1 MDYTQKIKLLNE
13 LMLNATPQ
21 NVDFT
26 PQNGNY
32 CVTLI
37 ATRPVHTWGYQK
49 RNFKI
54 KGRLE
59 EGKTISA
66 DLIVENEM
74 LFGVADLPYVAHEGD
89 RTPIFK
95 IIRASIFCAY
105 AGLQLTDLHRGM
117 RKIAWSDYPFK
128 KSDKEEQ
135 AKAEIRFMKRLA
147 SVMTVPDHCMIGR
160 SVVTHLT
167 STRLRDVILYNKE
180 YEPSLY
186 EKIKDSIESLS
197 HFIPAKDHADNVVPD
212 VFVSQQDW
220 ENPRDTYGHQVV
232 ILNAKSKRKEQ
243 FWWDYLKLNIFLSD
257 LEYKFGYYVL
267 MNRWQV
273 PVIQKW
279 IAEYHEKG
287 YFESQRAK
295 DYLLFYL
302 KASEKAPVRVLN
314 SMGVQVKVKMTP
326 R

>member
-1 MDYTQKIKLLNE
+1 
-13 LMLNATPQ
+13 
-21 NVDFT
+21 
-26 PQNGNY
+26 
-32 CVTLI
+32 
-37 ATRPVHTWGYQK
+37 
-49 RNFKI
+49 
-54 KGRLE
+54 
-59 EGKTISA
+59 
-66 DLIVENEM
+66 M
-74 LFGVADLPYVAHEGD
+74 LFGVENLPYVAHESD

-105 AGLQLTDLHRGM
+105 AGLQLTELHLGM

-220 ENPRDTYGHQVV
+220 ENPRDTYEHQVI
-232 ILNAKSKRKEQ
+232 ILNAKSKKKEQ

-257 LEYKFGYYVL
+257 LEYYFGYYIL
-267 MNRWQV
+267 MNRWQI
-273 PVIQKW
+273 PMIQKW
-279 IAEYHEKG
+279 IAEYREKG
-287 YFESQRAK
+287 LFESQRAK

-302 KASEKAPVRVLN
+302 KAGEKTPVRVLN
-314 SMGVQVKVKMTP
+314 SQGVQVKMKMP
-326 R
+326 SR

>member
-1 MDYTQKIKLLNE
+1 MDYIQKIKLLNE

-32 CVTLI
+32 CVALI
-37 ATRPVHTWGYQK
+37 VTRPVHTWGYQK

-59 EGKTISA
+59 EGKTVSA
-66 DLIVENEM
+66 DLIAENEM
-74 LFGVADLPYVAHEGD
+74 LFGVEDLPYVAHEGD

-105 AGLQLTDLHRGM
+105 AGLQLTDLHLGM

-128 KSDKEEQ
+128 RPDKEEQ

-147 SVMTVPDHCMIGR
+147 SVMTVPDHCVVGR

-167 STRLRDVILYNKE
+167 STRLRDVMLYNKE

-186 EKIKDSIESLS
+186 GKIKDSIESLS
-197 HFIPAKDHADNVVPD
+197 PFIPAKDYADNVVPD

-220 ENPRDTYGHQVV
+220 ENPRDTYEHQVI
-232 ILNAKSKRKEQ
+232 ILNAKSKKKEQ
-243 FWWDYLKLNIFLSD
+243 FWWDYLKLNIFLRFGVLFRLLYFDEPLADSD
-257 LEYKFGYYVL
+257 DSEVDCRISRKRFLRVPACEGLSSVL
-267 MNRWQV
+267 
-273 PVIQKW
+273 
-279 IAEYHEKG
+279 
-287 YFESQRAK
+287 FESRRK
-295 DYLLFYL
+295 DTGSCFKLTG
-302 KASEKAPVRVLN
+302 ST
-314 SMGVQVKVKMTP
+314 G
-326 R
+326 

>member
-66 DLIVENEM
+66 DLIAENEM
-74 LFGVADLPYVAHEGD
+74 LFGVENLPYVAHEGD

-105 AGLQLTDLHRGM
+105 AGLQLTGLHRGM

-160 SVVTHLT
+160 SVVTHLP
-167 STRLRDVILYNKE
+167 STRLRDVILYKE

-257 LEYKFGYYVL
+257 LEYYFGYYIL
-267 MNRWQV
+267 MNRWQI
-273 PVIQKW
+273 PMIQKW
-279 IAEYHEKG
+279 IAEYREKG
-287 YFESQRAK
+287 LFESQRAK

-302 KASEKAPVRVLN
+302 KAGEKTPVRVLN
-314 SMGVQVKVKMTP
+314 SQGVQVNIKMVS

>member
-66 DLIVENEM
+66 DLIAENEM
-74 LFGVADLPYVAHEGD
+74 LFGVENLPYVAHESD

-105 AGLQLTDLHRGM
+105 AGLQITDLHRGM

-220 ENPRDTYGHQVV
+220 ENPRDTYEHQVI
-232 ILNAKSKRKEQ
+232 ILNAKSKKKEQ

-257 LEYKFGYYVL
+257 LEYYFGNYIL
-267 MNRWQV
+267 MNRWQI
-273 PVIQKW
+273 PMIQKW
-279 IAEYHEKG
+279 IAEYREKG
-287 YFESQRAK
+287 LFESQRAK

-302 KASEKAPVRVLN
+302 KAGEKTPVRVLN
-314 SMGVQVKVKMTP
+314 SQGVQVKMKMP
-326 R
+326 SR

>member
-66 DLIVENEM
+66 DLIAENEM
-74 LFGVADLPYVAHEGD
+74 LFGVENLPYVAHESD

-128 KSDKEEQ
+128 SGNQIHE
-135 AKAEIRFMKRLA
+135 KAG
-147 SVMTVPDHCMIGR
+147 IGNDC
-160 SVVTHLT
+160 SG
-167 STRLRDVILYNKE
+167 
-180 YEPSLY
+180 SLY
-186 EKIKDSIESLS
+186 DRTFRGDPS
-197 HFIPAKDHADNVVPD
+197 HFHPFAGCYTV
-212 VFVSQQDW
+212 QQ
-220 ENPRDTYGHQVV
+220 RVRT
-232 ILNAKSKRKEQ
+232 IL
-243 FWWDYLKLNIFLSD
+243 I
-257 LEYKFGYYVL
+257 
-267 MNRWQV
+267 
-273 PVIQKW
+273 
-279 IAEYHEKG
+279 
-287 YFESQRAK
+287 
-295 DYLLFYL
+295 
-302 KASEKAPVRVLN
+302 
-314 SMGVQVKVKMTP
+314 
-326 R
+326 

>member
-1 MDYTQKIKLLNE
+1 MDYIQKIKLLNE

-32 CVTLI
+32 CVALI

-59 EGKTISA
+59 EGKTVSA
-66 DLIVENEM
+66 DLIAENEM
-74 LFGVADLPYVAHEGD
+74 LFGVENLPYVAHEGD

-105 AGLQLTDLHRGM
+105 AGLQLTDLHLGM

-128 KSDKEEQ
+128 RPDKEEQ

-147 SVMTVPDHCMIGR
+147 SVMTVPDHCVVGR

-167 STRLRDVILYNKE
+167 STRLRDVMLYNKE

-186 EKIKDSIESLS
+186 GKIKDSIESLS
-197 HFIPAKDHADNVVPD
+197 PFIPAKDHADNVVPD

-220 ENPRDTYGHQVV
+220 ENPRDTYEHQVI
-232 ILNAKSKRKEQ
+232 ILNAKSKKKEQ
-243 FWWDYLKLNIFLSD
+243 FWWDYLKLNIFLED
-257 LEYKFGYYVL
+257 PEYRLGYYIL
-267 MNRWQV
+267 MNRWQI
-273 PVIQKW
+273 PVIQRW
-279 IAEYHEKG
+279 IAEYREKAL
-287 YFESQRAK
+287 FESQCAR

-302 KASEKAPVRVLN
+302 KAGEKTPVRVLN
-314 SMGVQVKVKMTP
+314 SQGVQVKVKMIP